1 KKSPLPRQGTS
12 NTGEEAERSVPS
24 PLSNP
29 ASCNENYPP
38 IGGRLLS
45 SLFGLSDSRALILSV
60 FRQNQLGLWTGLNRR
75 NKFGRGSKGQAFSY
89 GIVSTVGNSLNLD
102 NKGIDD
108 NVRNLDNAMTNPT
121 LLVDKNQET
130 RKLLIV
136 VTPTYTR
143 PLQAY
148 YLNRLAYTLKLA
160 KAPLLWI
167 VVEMNLQSE
176 ETADILRRSSVMY
189 RHLVCKRNLTD
200 IKDRQLHQRNVALS
214 HIETH
219 RLDGIIYF
227 ANEDNV
233 CSIYLFQQM
242 RHIRQFGTWTV
253 AKQTWDKSRFCLEGP
268 VCNGVQVIGW
278 HLNRLSRRFHA
289 EMSGFAFNSTILW
302 DLKRWHRTLEP
313 LDSLTLSKMASKL

>member
-1 KKSPLPRQGTS
+1 
-12 NTGEEAERSVPS
+12 
-24 PLSNP
+24 
-29 ASCNENYPP
+29 
-38 IGGRLLS
+38 
-45 SLFGLSDSRALILSV
+45 
-60 FRQNQLGLWTGLNRR
+60 
-75 NKFGRGSKGQAFSY
+75 
-89 GIVSTVGNSLNLD
+89 
-102 NKGIDD
+102 
-108 NVRNLDNAMTNPT
+108 MTNST

-136 VTPTYTR
+136 ATPTYTR

-200 IKDRQLHQRNVALS
+200 IKDRQVHQRNVALS

-233 CSIYLFQQM
+233 CSIDLFQQM
-242 RHIRQFGTWTV
+242 RHI
-253 AKQTWDKSRFCLEGP
+253 S
-268 VCNGVQVIGW
+268 
-278 HLNRLSRRFHA
+278 
-289 EMSGFAFNSTILW
+289 SGHGLW
-302 DLKRWHRTLEP
+302 PNKHRTKADFVWKALFVMEFK
-313 LDSLTLSKMASKL
+313 SLVGI

>member
-1 KKSPLPRQGTS
+1 MAKTAEMNLKLVRPWRLPYRAAMDAKKSPLPRQGTS

-45 SLFGLSDSRALILSV
+45 SLFGLSDSQALILSV
-60 FRQNQLGLWTGLNRR
+60 FSTKSARPFDRCKQKEQVWKRVLLHFFICFIVGLLIGLTP
-75 NKFGRGSKGQAFSY
+75 FISMDISY
-89 GIVSTVGNSLNLD
+89 TNPISTVGNSLNLD

-108 NVRNLDNAMTNPT
+108 NVGNLDNAMTNST

-136 VTPTYTR
+136 ATPTYTR

-200 IKDRQLHQRNVALS
+200 IKDRQVHQRNVALS

-233 CSIYLFQQM
+233 CSIDLFQQM

-253 AKQTWDKSRFCLEGP
+253 AKQT
-268 VCNGVQVIGW
+268 
-278 HLNRLSRRFHA
+278 
-289 EMSGFAFNSTILW
+289 
-302 DLKRWHRTLEP
+302 
-313 LDSLTLSKMASKL
+313 

>member
-1 KKSPLPRQGTS
+1 MEEGPFTFLHLFHSWS
-12 NTGEEAERSVPS
+12 FDWVNTIHFHGHFLYESQ
-24 PLSNP
+24 
-29 ASCNENYPP
+29 
-38 IGGRLLS
+38 
-45 SLFGLSDSRALILSV
+45 F
-60 FRQNQLGLWTGLNRR
+60 
-75 NKFGRGSKGQAFSY
+75 KGQAFSY

-108 NVRNLDNAMTNPT
+108 NVGNLDNAMTNST
-121 LLVDKNQET
+121 LLVNKNQET

-136 VTPTYTR
+136 ATPTYTR

-200 IKDRQLHQRNVALS
+200 IKDRQVHQRNVALS

-233 CSIYLFQQM
+233 CSIDLFQQM

-253 AKQTWDKSRFCLEGP
+253 AKQT
-268 VCNGVQVIGW
+268 
-278 HLNRLSRRFHA
+278 
-289 EMSGFAFNSTILW
+289 
-302 DLKRWHRTLEP
+302 
-313 LDSLTLSKMASKL
+313 